1 MIIKSITIE
10 NFRSY
15 YGKNHL
21 ELGEGL
27 TLIIGSNGDGKTTL
41 FEALEWLFRT
51 RRYIEDLN
59 KLGRVG
65 GVYAMDEKFISK
77 KKIVELEPGKSDCV
91 KVSMTYINRE
101 DSICTTEKSF
111 RFTKNQDESVSL
123 YDFVHQFYVQ
133 QGVEN
138 TLVGEGE
145 YAQRL
150 FDRDFATSIRLYC
163 MFKGEQEL
171 NIFNSPDAMKSLIE
185 TFSNIG
191 DFDPYLTFVESAEE
205 KARRAHENALKSD
218 KTNKKEIE
226 RLSAILRDED
236 KQIGELETAIRLKDS
251 EYKNYS
257 NKLED
262 LERNKESSELL
273 VATNNRISHFKNQL
287 DEKYK
292 EIKENYTFRLLDE
305 MWVLMGFGPVAEEFR
320 ELVGTLDREQRRM
333 ECEFQREQGA
343 KKMAAKMQ
351 EEINQGFIPL
361 ALHIPDENT
370 MREMLHD
377 KVCKVCGTPAPEGSK
392 PYNTMK
398 KHLEDYLK
406 SIKRTH
412 DDEEDIETLF
422 KKDYIKELTSRYNIL
437 HNNMGFVKNLPSH
450 IENAIKYNRAL
461 HQEVNNLLAVIE
473 KEENIKKKILAQ
485 ANGLTEEQLISAF
498 NNINEW
504 WKSKSDAK
512 ENKERLMKQLEN
524 HKQKRD
530 EAQDKFDKISRES
543 TASVYGRTYT
553 AIRKITEAFKTAK
566 IRNKMA
572 FISNL
577 ENVANQ
583 YLGILNKGDFKGKV
597 RIMGNGELT
606 DLGLI
611 DVDGSAISNPN
622 TALKTTMYMSVLF
635 AVANLS
641 TLKKEQ
647 DFPLIFDAPTS
658 SFTAAKESDFFEV
671 IGEVKKQTIIVTK
684 SFLLDGKNGES
695 ILDMNRIQ
703 KVKGKKYRIEKLRPF
718 DDKNLAT
725 IQTTITSLS

>member
-15 YGKNHL
+15 YGSNHL
-21 ELGEGL
+21 ELSDGL
-27 TLIIGSNGDGKTTL
+27 TLVIGSNGDGKTTL

-59 KLGRVG
+59 KLGRIG

-77 KKIVELEPGKSDCV
+77 KKIVELETGKSACV

-111 RFTKNQDESVSL
+111 RFTKNQDDSVSL
-123 YDFVHQFYVQ
+123 YDFAHQFYVQ

-150 FDRDFATSIRLYC
+150 FDRDFATSVRLYC

-185 TFSNIG
+185 TFSNIK
-191 DFDPYLTFVESAEE
+191 DFDPYVEFI
-205 KARRAHENALKSD
+205 ENAVSKANQAHSNALRAD
-218 KTNKKEIE
+218 KTNKNKIE
-226 RLSAILRDED
+226 ELERTLRYED
-236 KQIGELETAIRLKDS
+236 KKIGDLEVAIRTKES
-251 EYKNYS
+251 EVLNFG
-257 NKLED
+257 NKLEE

-273 VATNNRISHFKNQL
+273 VATNERIENLKEQL
-287 DEKYK
+287 DGLYR

-305 MWVLMGFGPVAEEFR
+305 MWILMGFEPIAEEFR
-320 ELVGTLDREQRRM
+320 VLVGTLDKEQRRM

-351 EEINQGFIPL
+351 EDINQGFIPL
-361 ALHIPDENT
+361 ALNIPDENT

-392 PYNTMK
+392 AYNTMK

-406 SIKRTH
+406 SLKQTH
-412 DDEEDIETLF
+412 DEEEIETLF

-437 HNNMGFVKNLPSH
+437 HNNMGFIKKLPSF
-450 IENAIKYNRAL
+450 IESSISHNRKL
-461 HQEVNNLLAVIE
+461 HQKVDTVIANIE
-473 KEENIKKKILAQ
+473 REEDIKKKILAQ
-485 ANGLTEEQLISAF
+485 ANGLTEEQLISAY

-504 WKSKSDAK
+504 WKSKSDAQVDK
-512 ENKERLMKQLEN
+512 EKLIRQLEE

-530 EAQDKFDKISRES
+530 DAQEEFDKVSKES
-543 TASVYGRTYT
+543 TASTYGRTYT
-553 AIRKITEAFKTAK
+553 AIRKISEAFKAAK
-566 IRNKMA
+566 IKNKIE

-583 YLGILNKGDFKGKV
+583 YLSVLNKGDFKGKV
-597 RIMGNGELT
+597 RIFGTGELT
-606 DLGLI
+606 DLALI
-611 DVDGSAISNPN
+611 DVDGSTISNPN

-695 ILDMNRIQ
+695 ILDMKRIQ
-703 KVKGKKYRIEKLRPF
+703 KVKAKKYRIEKLRPF

>member
-15 YGKNHL
+15 YGSNHL
-21 ELGEGL
+21 ELSDGL
-27 TLIIGSNGDGKTTL
+27 TLVIGSNGDGKTTL

-59 KLGRVG
+59 KLGRIG

-77 KKIVELEPGKSDCV
+77 KKIVELETGKSACV

-111 RFTKNQDESVSL
+111 RFTKNQDDSVSL
-123 YDFVHQFYVQ
+123 YDFAHQFYVQ

-150 FDRDFATSIRLYC
+150 FDRDFATSVRLYC

-185 TFSNIG
+185 TFSNIK
-191 DFDPYLTFVESAEE
+191 DFDPYVEFI
-205 KARRAHENALKSD
+205 ENAVSKANQAHSNALRAD
-218 KTNKKEIE
+218 KTNKNKIE
-226 RLSAILRDED
+226 ELERTLKYED
-236 KQIGELETAIRLKDS
+236 KKIGDLEVAIRTKES
-251 EYKNYS
+251 EVLNFG
-257 NKLED
+257 NKLEE

-273 VATNNRISHFKNQL
+273 VATNERIKNLKEQL
-287 DEKYK
+287 DGLYR

-305 MWVLMGFGPVAEEFR
+305 MWILMGFEPIAEEFR
-320 ELVGTLDREQRRM
+320 VLVGTLDKEQRRM

-351 EEINQGFIPL
+351 EDINQGFIPL
-361 ALHIPDENT
+361 ALNIPDENT

-392 PYNTMK
+392 AYNTMK

-406 SIKRTH
+406 SLKQTH
-412 DDEEDIETLF
+412 DEEEIETLF
-422 KKDYIKELTSRYNIL
+422 KKEYIKELTSRYNIL
-437 HNNMGFVKNLPSH
+437 HNNMGFIKKLPSF
-450 IENAIKYNRAL
+450 IESSISHNRKL
-461 HQEVNNLLAVIE
+461 HQKVDTVIANIE
-473 KEENIKKKILAQ
+473 REEDIKKKILAQ
-485 ANGLTEEQLISAF
+485 ANGLTEEQLISAY

-504 WKSKSDAK
+504 WKSKSDAQVDK
-512 ENKERLMKQLEN
+512 EKLIRQLEE

-530 EAQDKFDKISRES
+530 DAQEEFDKVSKES
-543 TASVYGRTYT
+543 TASTYGRTYT
-553 AIRKITEAFKTAK
+553 AIRKISEAFKAAK
-566 IRNKMA
+566 IKNKIE

-583 YLGILNKGDFKGKV
+583 YLSVLNKGDFKGKV
-597 RIMGNGELT
+597 RIFGTGELT
-606 DLGLI
+606 DLALI
-611 DVDGSAISNPN
+611 DVDGSTISNPN

-695 ILDMNRIQ
+695 ILDMKRIQ
-703 KVKGKKYRIEKLRPF
+703 KVKAKKYRIEKLRPF

>member
-15 YGKNHL
+15 YGNNHI

-51 RRYIEDLN
+51 RRYIDELN

-65 GVYAMDEKFISK
+65 GSYAMDEKFISK
-77 KKIVELEPGKSDCV
+77 KKIVELETGKSACV

-101 DSICTTEKSF
+101 DCICTTEKSF
-111 RFTKNQDESVSL
+111 RFTKNQDDSVSL
-123 YDFVHQFYVQ
+123 YDFAHQFYVQ

-145 YAQRL
+145 YAQKL

-163 MFKGEQEL
+163 MFKGEQDL
-171 NIFNSPDAMKSLIE
+171 NIFKSPEAMKSLIE
-185 TFSNIG
+185 TFSNIK

-205 KARRAHENALKSD
+205 KARRAHENALKAD

-226 RLSAILRDED
+226 RLDAILRNED
-236 KQIGELETAIRLKDS
+236 KKIGELEAAIRSKES
-251 EYKNYS
+251 EVTNFS
-257 NKLED
+257 NKLEE

-273 VATNNRISHFKNQL
+273 VATNNRIQTLNDQL
-287 DEKYK
+287 GELYK

-305 MWVLMGFGPVAEEFR
+305 MWILMGFEPIAEEFR
-320 ELVGTLDREQRRM
+320 ELVGTLDKEQRRM
-333 ECEFQREQGA
+333 ECEFQRELGA

-351 EEINQGFIPL
+351 EDINQGFIPL
-361 ALHIPDENT
+361 ALNIPDENT

-392 PYNTMK
+392 AYNTMK
-398 KHLEDYLK
+398 KHLQDYLDSLK
-406 SIKRTH
+406 QTH
-412 DDEEDIETLF
+412 DEEEIETLF
-422 KKDYIKELTSRYNIL
+422 KRDFIKELNSRYNIL
-437 HNNMGFVKNLPSH
+437 HNNMGFIKKLPSY
-450 IENAIKYNRAL
+450 IESAISYNRVL
-461 HQEVNNLLAVIE
+461 HQKVDTVMANIE
-473 KEENIKKKILAQ
+473 HEEDIKKKILAQ
-485 ANGLTEEQLISAF
+485 ANGLTEEQLVSAY

-504 WKSKSDAK
+504 WKSKSEANSDK
-512 ENKERLMKQLEN
+512 TKLEKQLEE
-524 HKQKRD
+524 HKEKRD
-530 EAQDKFDKISRES
+530 QAQKDFDQISRES
-543 TASVYGRTYT
+543 TASAYGRTYT
-553 AIRKITEAFKTAK
+553 AIRKISEAFKAAK
-566 IRNKMA
+566 IKNKME
-572 FISNL
+572 FIANL

-583 YLGILNKGDFKGKV
+583 YLGVLNKGDFKGKV
-597 RIMGNGELT
+597 RILGTGELT
-606 DLGLI
+606 DLALI
-611 DVDGSAISNPN
+611 DVDGSPISNPN

-695 ILDMNRIQ
+695 ILDMKRIQ
-703 KVKGKKYRIEKLRPF
+703 NVKGKKYRIEKLRPF

>member
-15 YGKNHL
+15 YGNNHL
-21 ELGEGL
+21 ELGDGL

-77 KKIVELEPGKSDCV
+77 KKIVELEAGKSASV

-111 RFTKNQDESVSL
+111 RFTKNQDETVSL
-123 YDFVHQFYVQ
+123 YDFAHQFYVQ

-145 YAQRL
+145 YAQKL

-171 NIFNSPDAMKSLIE
+171 NIFRSPEAMKSLIE
-185 TFSNIG
+185 TFSNIK
-191 DFDPYLTFVESAEE
+191 DFDPYITFIESAEE
-205 KARRAHENALKSD
+205 KARRAHENALKAD
-218 KTNKKEIE
+218 KTNRKEIE
-226 RLSAILRDED
+226 RLDAILRAED
-236 KQIGELETAIRLKDS
+236 KKIGEIESAIKIKES
-251 EYKNYS
+251 EALNFS
-257 NKLED
+257 NKLEE

-273 VATNNRISHFKNQL
+273 VATNDRIQNLKNQL
-287 DEKYK
+287 ENLYR

-305 MWVLMGFGPVAEEFR
+305 MWILMGFEPIAEEYR
-320 ELVGTLDREQRRM
+320 ELVGTLDKEQRRM
-333 ECEFQREQGA
+333 ECEYQREQGA

-351 EEINQGFIPL
+351 EDINQGFIPL

-392 PYNTMK
+392 AYNTMK
-398 KHLEDYLK
+398 KHLDDYLASLK
-406 SIKRTH
+406 HTH
-412 DDEEDIETLF
+412 DEEELDTLF
-422 KKDYIKELTSRYNIL
+422 KKEYIKELTSRYNIL
-437 HNNMGFVKNLPSH
+437 HNNMGFVKRLPSF
-450 IENAIKYNRAL
+450 IEGAISQNRVL
-461 HQEVNNLLAVIE
+461 HQKVDALISNIGR
-473 KEENIKKKILAQ
+473 EEEIKKKILAQ
-485 ANGLTEEQLISAF
+485 ANGLTEEQLVSAY

-504 WKSKSDAK
+504 WKSKSEANSDK
-512 ENKERLMKQLEN
+512 TKLEN
-524 HKQKRD
+524 QLQEHRDKRNK
-530 EAQDKFDKISRES
+530 AQEDFDKISRES
-543 TASVYGRTYT
+543 TASAYGRTYT
-553 AIRKITEAFKTAK
+553 AIRKIAEAFKVAK
-566 IRNKMA
+566 IKNKME

-577 ENVANQ
+577 ENEANQ
-583 YLGILNKGDFKGKV
+583 YLTVLNKGDFKGKV
-597 RIMGNGELT
+597 RISGTGELT
-606 DLGLI
+606 DLTLI
-611 DVDGSAISNPN
+611 DADGSTISNPN

-658 SFTAAKESDFFEV
+658 SFTASKESDFFEV

-695 ILDMNRIQ
+695 VLDLKRLHN
-703 KVKGKKYRIEKLRPF
+703 VKGKKYRIEKLRPF

>member
-15 YGKNHL
+15 YGNNHL

-59 KLGRVG
+59 KLGRIG

-77 KKIVELEPGKSDCV
+77 KKIVELETGKSACV

-111 RFTKNQDESVSL
+111 RFTKNQDDSVSL
-123 YDFVHQFYVQ
+123 YDFAHQFYVQ

-150 FDRDFATSIRLYC
+150 FDRDFATSVRLYC

-185 TFSNIG
+185 TFSNIK
-191 DFDPYLTFVESAEE
+191 DFDPYVEFI
-205 KARRAHENALKSD
+205 ENAVSKANQAHSNALRAD
-218 KTNKKEIE
+218 KTNKNKIE
-226 RLSAILRDED
+226 ELERTLRYED
-236 KQIGELETAIRLKDS
+236 KKIGDLEIAIRTKES
-251 EYKNYS
+251 EVLNFG
-257 NKLED
+257 NKLEE

-273 VATNNRISHFKNQL
+273 VATNDRIKNLKEQL
-287 DEKYK
+287 DGLYR

-305 MWVLMGFGPVAEEFR
+305 MWILMGFEPIAEEFR
-320 ELVGTLDREQRRM
+320 VLVGTLDKEQRRM

-343 KKMAAKMQ
+343 KRMAAKMQ
-351 EEINQGFIPL
+351 EDINQGFIPL
-361 ALHIPDENT
+361 ALNIPDENT

-392 PYNTMK
+392 AYNTMK
-398 KHLEDYLK
+398 KHLEDYLNSLK
-406 SIKRTH
+406 QTH
-412 DDEEDIETLF
+412 DEEEIETLF

-437 HNNMGFVKNLPSH
+437 HNNMGFIKKLPSF
-450 IENAIKYNRAL
+450 IESSISHNRVL
-461 HQEVNNLLAVIE
+461 HQKVDTVIANIE
-473 KEENIKKKILAQ
+473 REEDIKKKILAQ
-485 ANGLTEEQLISAF
+485 ANGLTEEQLISAY

-504 WKSKSDAK
+504 WKSKSDAQVDK
-512 ENKERLMKQLEN
+512 EKLIRQLEE

-530 EAQDKFDKISRES
+530 DAQEEFDKVSKES
-543 TASVYGRTYT
+543 TASTYGRTYT
-553 AIRKITEAFKTAK
+553 AIRKISEAFKAAK
-566 IRNKMA
+566 IKNKIE

-583 YLGILNKGDFKGKV
+583 YLSVLNKGDFKGKV
-597 RIMGNGELT
+597 RIFGTGELT
-606 DLGLI
+606 DLALI
-611 DVDGSAISNPN
+611 DVDGSTISNPN

-695 ILDMNRIQ
+695 LLDMKRIQ